1 MKKSLLLLIPA
12 LFLIASCGDKNEEPA
27 APRHEHIFSTEWK
40 FDGTSHFHGCDCGEK
55 KDAENH
61 IDGNNDHL
69 CDVCGFKIPVP
80 PCPDGQHVNANI
92 DEDMICD
99 ICGYPIEY
107 KHAKSVS
114 GDPTA
119 PFFLKVGE
127 EKEIKATLEPTPER
141 AVEKIFTWK
150 SSNDAIA
157 SVEVDPSNTAKAKIV
172 GKKAGKVTFTAT
184 NTYNPATL
192 FRKFEATVVDFNE
205 DNMNLWEYKS
215 EDKSQF
221 GYTSD
226 NKQGVASGTAVLN
239 GLSWEFTRS
248 AAISL
253 NLTKGGML
261 GFGKGGD
268 PETLVKLVNHNLRKV
283 KSVSIETCSANGLA
297 ALTVKVGDTT
307 VIEGSTPSSN
317 KDYIPAMSSGDLDS
331 LAGDISIQFD
341 TPAMDPTRVEDETYI
356 KPGSVYIKSIWIIYA
371 EEEIEY
377 KTVKTYDFASMYAD
391 TESDFY
397 KSLKSTA
404 GPQTYEDDDYVISFA
419 KIGKTNTEETL
430 AGYAKTNSDI
440 EIKIKNTEEV
450 IKSVTFEYQS
460 GGTANQ
466 YSVLSSNLGGAPYLN
481 YDGSG
486 NDSKVTA
493 IIPESNINA
502 IQLQPSKN
510 NYVAVI
516 SITIKTIEGK
526 HAVIDSVAFADDA
539 KPTKVEYSDGETF
552 DPTGLGTATVKFT
565 NSEIA
570 VVELPETAFEYYDG
584 PSYDE
589 PADHSAKKTALSE
602 GTTYVYAV
610 YKGFEIKIE
619 GLTVELQLMSLD
631 LVKDLNDITDTDEYF
646 ITSPSN
652 KAFTL
657 GSSGSSI
664 TSGAGCQ
671 IISDLSFGDTLSLSM
686 LYKDDSFNI
695 LKNTENGLYT
705 LKSVKTDYMY
715 GVTDKPA
722 SSTAKEP
729 KNHEWAISI
738 NSETGIATISIGPIS
753 ETTMWLGFNNKIIKP
768 QTSDMANIAIY
779 KLTK

>member
-12 LFLIASCGDKNEEPA
+12 LFLIASCGDEEKEQQNPEP
-27 APRHEHIFSTEWK
+27 PRHEHIFSTDWK
-40 FDGTSHFHGCDCGEK
+40 YDATSHFHECDCGEK
-55 KDAENH
+55 QDTQDH
-61 IDGNNDHL
+61 VDSNNDNI
-69 CDVCGFKIPVP
+69 CEICGFEIPKS
-80 PCPDGQHVNANI
+80 PCPDGQHVNNNE
-92 DEDMICD
+92 DEDMLCD
-99 ICGYPIEY
+99 ICGYPMEY
-107 KHAKSVS
+107 KHAKSVG
-114 GDPTA
+114 GDPSA
-119 PFFLKVGE
+119 PFFLKVDE
-127 EKEIKATLEPTPER
+127 EKEIKVTLDPTPTR

-184 NTYNPATL
+184 NTYNPNTL
-192 FRKFEATVVDFNE
+192 FRKFEATVVDFDE

-221 GYTSD
+221 GYTSS

-248 AAISL
+248 EAISL
-253 NLTKGGML
+253 NLSKGGML
-261 GFGKGGD
+261 GFGKGSE

-283 KSVSIETCSANGLA
+283 KNISIETCSANGLA

-317 KDYIPAMSSGDLDS
+317 KDSFPAMSSGALEN
-331 LAGDISIQFD
+331 LTGDISIQFD
-341 TPAMDPTRVEDETYI
+341 TPAMDPTRVEDDTYL
-356 KPGSVYIKSIWIIYA
+356 KPGSVYIKSIWI
-371 EEEIEY
+371 
-377 KTVKTYDFASMYAD
+377 
-391 TESDFY
+391 
-397 KSLKSTA
+397 
-404 GPQTYEDDDYVISFA
+404 TYEEVPFIPEYTFNFEEMYSDPTSVLSQNVTS
-419 KIGKTNTEETL
+419 KT
-430 AGYAKTNSDI
+430 AKTFTIRENYYSITFTKIRNSDDNGNEYFEVNSDI
-440 EIKIKNTEEV
+440 DIVLNKNNKV
-450 IKSVTFEYQS
+450 IKSIEFEWEVF
-460 GGTANQ
+460 NNKNK
-466 YSVLSSNLGGAPYLN
+466 YSVQSTVFGGEPYIYTSEQSDTGILEK
-481 YDGSG
+481 DIEE
-486 NDSKVTA
+486 A
-493 IIPESNINA
+493 NINA
-502 IQLQPSKN
+502 VRLSAGN
-510 NYVAVI
+510 TTYVGLK
-516 SITIKTIEGK
+516 SITINAEDGEHCSINGISY
-526 HAVIDSVAFADDA
+526 AVDA
-539 KPTKVEYSDGETF
+539 KPTKVEYAAGETF
-552 DPTGLGTATVKFT
+552 DPAGLPNLSVSFE
-565 NSEIA
+565 NSGMDPIEISNEF
-570 VVELPETAFEYYDG
+570 VNFYDG
-584 PSYDE
+584 PSYE
-589 PADHSAKKTALSE
+589 NPADHSGATKMLSD
-602 GTTYVYAV
+602 GTTYVVAEL
-610 YKGFEIKIE
+610 KGFTTMIE

-631 LVKDLNDITDTDEYF
+631 LVKNLDDITDTDEYF

-722 SSTAKEP
+722 SSSAKEP

-738 NSETGIATISIGPIS
+738 NSETGIATISIGPIN

-779 KLTK
+779 KLAK